1 MPESFFIAETCHVH
15 NNTKN
20 KTQTTSEVRCHVSWI
35 CQEQIVLDF
44 DNGVPTIIRH
54 VFTLVKV

>member
-20 KTQTTSEVRCHVSWI
+20 KTKTTFEERWHVSWI
-35 CQEQIVLDF
+35 CQEQIILYF
-44 DNGVPTIIRH
+44 DNGMSAIKIH
-54 VFTLVKV
+54 VLTLVEV